1 MEEAAAGDGAPGP
14 LGVRTRHIKKRALKN
29 KTLSVS
35 FNEKDLK
42 DFVTGF
48 HKRKK
53 KRRKEALQ
61 KQEEADRR
69 KRIEQRK
76 KSVVTFILTL
86 MFQRKLE
93 RDFVMFGGAPPDSGT
108 DAPESDGE
116 HDGDEDEDGE
126 PVPSVSGM
134 ATYDNG
140 DVQVTVTTTEIARVE
155 EYPIN
160 RPEVGGPESVE
171 VFDKSKQRAPVARK
185 KQLKKAPTKRSRAKP
200 QSKRDKRKGKKK
212 NKKH

>member
-1 MEEAAAGDGAPGP
+1 MEEAAAGDGGPGP
-14 LGVRTRHIKKRALKN
+14 LGVRARHIKKRALKN

-76 KSVVTFILTL
+76 KNFWQSVVTFILTL

-126 PVPSVSGM
+126 PVPSVSDAWIRLGSIVFVVIQQKLDIKY
-134 ATYDNG
+134 A
-140 DVQVTVTTTEIARVE
+140 AR
-155 EYPIN
+155 
-160 RPEVGGPESVE
+160 
-171 VFDKSKQRAPVARK
+171 FAAAVAK
-185 KQLKKAPTKRSRAKP
+185 DL
-200 QSKRDKRKGKKK
+200 
-212 NKKH
+212 

>member
-1 MEEAAAGDGAPGP
+1 MEEAAAGDGGPG
-14 LGVRTRHIKKRALKN
+14 LWA
-29 KTLSVS
+29 
-35 FNEKDLK
+35 

-76 KSVVTFILTL
+76 K
-86 MFQRKLE
+86 RKLE

-140 DVQVTVTTTEIARVE
+140 DVQVTVTTTEIAPVE

-185 KQLKKAPTKRSRAKP
+185 KQLKKAPTKRSRARP

-212 NKKH
+212 IKSTSHDVATLQLLKSSTNVKI